1 MSSII
6 FNIVSP
12 QTKKF
17 FLTFI
22 LIFGIIC
29 LKIGFNLFK
38 QSNKWRVLL
47 YVDWNLAVF
56 LFCLIGCGIHCWK
69 LGKME
74 GIEGTVQYF
83 IDQGYIE
90 VEEPDV
96 E

>member
-1 MSSII
+1 MESSFVRRLEFSCI
-6 FNIVSP
+6 
-12 QTKKF
+12 
-17 FLTFI
+17 
-22 LIFGIIC
+22 
-29 LKIGFNLFK
+29 
-38 QSNKWRVLL
+38 
-47 YVDWNLAVF
+47 